1 MNSPTIIKLKEQGF
15 CYGVKHALNIVLKS
29 LDDETINKPIYLLG
43 HLVHN
48 SFIDDLFESLG
59 VIVVDGTNRLEMLDK
74 VPDYS
79 TVVFSAHGVSNKV
92 REKAISKNLSIID
105 ATCPYVD
112 KTFKLV
118 ENESKDN
125 SIIFIGKKDHPES
138 IAVKEISNNIFIYDK
153 NHIYNERINSNK
165 LKVAHQTTLSSYDVI
180 ETMNEINKIYPN
192 AKLLDMICKVTEKR
206 QQQLSGLNDLDLKGT
221 SLIIVVGDKKSNNS
235 TKLYELALRLD
246 KYDAVFINSI
256 EELDILKT
264 RNYDNVILT
273 SGTSTPE
280 VLIDEI
286 IDIIKDTNI
295 KKQFVKSKLK
305 SSDYAK

>member
-1 MNSPTIIKLKEQGF
+1 MNNPTIIKLKEQGF
-15 CYGVKHALNIVLKS
+15 CYGVKRALNIVLNS

-59 VIVVDGTNRLEMLDK
+59 VIVVDGTNRIEMLDK
-74 VPDYS
+74 VPNSS

-92 REKAISKNLSIID
+92 KEKAISKSLNIID
-105 ATCPYVD
+105 ATCPYVE

-125 SIIFIGKKDHPES
+125 SIIFIGKKEHPES

-153 NHIYNERINSNK
+153 NCIYNEKINSNK
-165 LKVAHQTTLSSYDVI
+165 LKVAHQTTLSSFDV
-180 ETMNEINKIYPN
+180 EQTMNEIKCIYPS
-192 AKLLDMICKVTEKR
+192 ATLLDMICKVTEKR
-206 QQQLSGLNDLDLKGT
+206 QQQLSELNNLKLKGT

-246 KYDAVFINSI
+246 RYDAVFINSI
-256 EELDILKT
+256 EELDVLKT
-264 RNYDNVILT
+264 RNYDNIIFA

-286 IDIIKDTNI
+286 IDIIKDENI
-295 KKQFVKSKLK
+295 KEQFVKSKLK
-305 SSDYAK
+305 PSDYAK